1 MTFASLISDIADIW
15 STYWKLFL
23 IEGLS
28 CTLSLTFVS
37 VVMGV
42 LLGTVVAILK
52 MSKFKIIRFI
62 ASVYI
67 EVIRGTPILLQL
79 FIFVF
84 ALPMMIPIKLD
95 YFTWTAML

>member
-1 MTFASLISDIADIW
+1 
-15 STYWKLFL
+15 
-23 IEGLS
+23 
-28 CTLSLTFVS
+28 
-37 VVMGV
+37 
-42 LLGTVVAILK
+42 

-95 YFTWTAML
+95 YFTWTAIALSINSAAYVSEVFSAPATPTRTSPTAMPTTLPGSRKT